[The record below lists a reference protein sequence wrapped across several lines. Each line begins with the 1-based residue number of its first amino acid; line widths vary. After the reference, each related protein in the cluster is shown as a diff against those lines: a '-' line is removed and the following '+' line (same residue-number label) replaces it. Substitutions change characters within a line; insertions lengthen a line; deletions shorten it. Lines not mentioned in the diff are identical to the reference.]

1 MVRMESARLPWRALR
16 PLLLA
21 GAAASAW
28 LALSAP
34 AASADSAA
42 DPGSLLGGISSSVSS
57 IAHTAA
63 APVDALSSAVNV
75 ADPTTTPA
83 PPAAARPAPPA
94 ATAQLGLLQPATTVT
109 GTADHVIE
117 AVPVVAQIVPAGTVS
132 TVTAPVAAAA
142 DTIVADAADAVIPAA
157 GDAVPVL
164 EPILEPVEEVL
175 EGIDAL
181 PIPESKV
188 LDPSPAAVPDIST
201 FDGGLATGVEPAV
214 AGSGQASLVAS
225 GPTVVTES
233 ASPTQSD
240 RTAPAQLSAQALS
253 PPLPGGSLESPGN
266 GETAP
271 VPHDLPAVP
280 GSGAGSG
287 QSSGGGSG
295 GSAWLTVFHFDA
307 PPTGVFPIS
316 GPLQSAPAPV
326 SFDPGSSP
334 D

>member
-1 MVRMESARLPWRALR
+1 MESARLPWRALR

-21 GAAASAW
+21 GAAASVW

-34 AASADSAA
+34 AASADSTA

-57 IAHTAA
+57 IADKAA
-63 APVDALSSAVNV
+63 APVDALASAVNV
-75 ADPTTTPA
+75 ADPITTPA
-83 PPAAARPAPPA
+83 PPAAARPAQPA
-94 ATAQLGLLQPATTVT
+94 APEQLGLLQPATTITRT
-109 GTADHVIE
+109 GDHLIE
-117 AVPVVAQIVPAGTVS
+117 VVPVVAQIVPAGAVN
-132 TVTAPVAAAA
+132 TVTTPVAAAA

-175 EGIDAL
+175 AGIDAL

-188 LDPSPAAVPDIST
+188 LDPSPAAVPNIST
-201 FDGGLATGVEPAV
+201 FDGGLTTGVEPAV
-214 AGSGQASLVAS
+214 GGSGQASLVTS

-233 ASPTQSD
+233 AQPMHSA
-240 RTAPAQLSAQALS
+240 RTAPAQLSAQPHS
-253 PPLPGGSLESPGN
+253 PAPPGGSLESPGN
-266 GETAP
+266 GEAAP
-271 VPHDLPAVP
+271 VPHDPPAVP
-280 GSGAGSG
+280 GSGSGGG

-295 GSAWLTVFHFDA
+295 GSAWLSVFHLDT
-307 PPTGVFPIS
+307 PLTGVFSIS